1 MLAGDQVA
9 APVVL
14 EALGVIA
21 PLVGV
26 QRRGQQC
33 RQGRAMT
40 RLADLPAL
48 GFDQLIQAVVAVAVD
63 RVDALVVEMGHGLGQ
78 VVQFDD
84 VAHRVVDVVQVLQ
97 GLLVSDCRYQP
108 DQPAVIGSVF
118 DVGQHPI
125 AGGFAFDLILG
136 VVANVVDQGL
146 RRLSYS
152 GQLQP
157 DLTRFSCHVVAKGSD
172 VAHGIGLFLK
182 LTGGIEAVA
191 GDE

>member
-1 MLAGDQVA
+1 MLAADQVA

-48 GFDQLIQAVVAVAVD
+48 GFDQLIQAVVAVAID
-63 RVDALVVEMGHGLGQ
+63 RLDALVVEMADGLGL
-78 VVQFDD
+78 VVQLDD
-84 VAHRVVDVVQVLQ
+84 VARRVVDVVQVLQ

-118 DVGQHPI
+118 DVGQHAI

-136 VVANVVDQGL
+136 VVADVPDQGL

-157 DLTRFSCHVVAKGSD
+157 DLTRFARHVVTKGAN

-182 LTGGIEAVA
+182 LAVGIEAVA